1 MQISSDK
8 EILLVVSGL
17 FTDLSAAWFGLI
29 FVGRSFVNFRSLA
42 EFLQFLTINFV
53 SGMVSLLLAVVLVKR
68 VNELWILI
76 LVNGRLLE
84 FSTFWQSLLW
94 FWFCVSNSPV
104 NLLESKYCYTLI
116 YLTSTTQVWINR
128 YILVIARRNHQQNPP
143 CPPLVKE
150 GIAGNTFKKG
160 GDSSLY

>member
-68 VNELWILI
+68 VNEL
-76 LVNGRLLE
+76 
-84 FSTFWQSLLW
+84 
-94 FWFCVSNSPV
+94 
-104 NLLESKYCYTLI
+104 
-116 YLTSTTQVWINR
+116 
-128 YILVIARRNHQQNPP
+128 
-143 CPPLVKE
+143 
-150 GIAGNTFKKG
+150 
-160 GDSSLY
+160 